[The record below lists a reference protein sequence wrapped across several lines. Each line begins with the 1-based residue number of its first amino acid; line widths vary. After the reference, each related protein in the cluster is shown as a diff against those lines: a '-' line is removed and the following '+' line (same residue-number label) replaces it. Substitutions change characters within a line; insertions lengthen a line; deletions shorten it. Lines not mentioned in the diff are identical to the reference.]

1 MNKVLRMSLLALA
14 TVALMGS
21 CKKKE
26 PNNGGNNNGGTNINT
41 NGGGGTNNGGNNGGG
56 NGGTETPAAASEI
69 TLTIPAGQKFTL
81 AGLEGEN
88 LSVGGENVTA
98 WAYSSSAPVKK
109 EFTSANGSVV
119 IKGNVKTLTFSAG
132 TFDKLEV
139 PNGLE
144 TLRMTAGATAK
155 ELILANATSLK
166 TLSLSATNITN
177 AQDLSGLTNL
187 QTVYLHRSGTAV
199 FTLPKS
205 VKTLT
210 VSENPGVTN
219 AFDLANFPNLETVYF
234 IGSYFGRPV
243 DFSGSTKLKTF
254 GNSRSA
260 LTTIN
265 LKNCSALTNV
275 LLRDM
280 NGTTSVDL
288 SGCPLLKEGTVA
300 SVNSFKGFAT
310 NLNSPRLVT
319 LNLAGASLTNF
330 NSTICT
336 AVSLVS
342 LDLSGNKLTAAN
354 FSGFASLKTLN
365 LLNNPTLTGSSLTEA
380 LKTLPATNGTIKI
393 AGLSASDAV
402 IVAQRGWT
410 VAQ

>member
-56 NGGTETPAAASEI
+56 TQTPTAPASTI
-69 TLTIPAGQKFTL
+69 TLTLPAGQKFAL
-81 AGLEGEN
+81 KGIEGDN
-88 LSVGGENVTA
+88 ITIGGVAVANFP
-98 WAYSSSAPVKK
+98 YKSSNEPK
-109 EFTSANGSVV
+109 EFTSQNGSIE
-119 IKGNVKTLTFSAG
+119 IKGNVKSLTLSSGALA
-132 TFDKLEV
+132 KLEV

-144 TLRMTAGATAK
+144 TLRMTTGATTQ
-155 ELILANATSLK
+155 ELVLTNATSLK
-166 TLSLSATNITN
+166 MLSLSEAGVANS
-177 AQDLSGLTNL
+177 QDLSGLTNL
-187 QTVYLHRSGTAV
+187 QTVYLHKAGSAT

-210 VSENPGVTN
+210 LSENPGVTN
-219 AFDLANFPNLETVYF
+219 AFDLVNFPDLVSAYF
-234 IGSYFGRPV
+234 IGTGIGRPV

-265 LKNCSALTNV
+265 LKNCSALANV

-288 SGCPLLKEGTVA
+288 SGCPLLKEGA
-300 SVNSFKGFAT
+300 IT
-310 NLNSPRLVT
+310 NLTTFTGFTTNENSLRLVT
-319 LNLAGASLTNF
+319 LNLAGASLEKFDNEV
-330 NSTICT
+330 CT
-336 AVSLVS
+336 AVNLTS
-342 LDLSGNKLTAAN
+342 LDLSGNKLAAAKFDKFTA
-354 FSGFASLKTLN
+354 LKTLN
-365 LLNNPTLTGSSLTEA
+365 LLNNPTLKGTSLTEA

-393 AGLSASDAV
+393 AGLSASDAA

>member
-21 CKKKE
+21 CKKKSNGE
-26 PNNGGNNNGGTNINT
+26 PDPNGTQVTPGGNGGNNG
-41 NGGGGTNNGGNNGGG
+41 GGNNGGG

-119 IKGNVKTLTFSAG
+119 IKGNVKTLTISAG
-132 TFDKLEV
+132 VFTKLEV

-144 TLRMTAGATAK
+144 VLRMTTGATAK

-166 TLSLSATNITN
+166 QLSLSESGITN
-177 AQDLSGLTNL
+177 TQDLSALTNL
-187 QTVYLHRSGTAV
+187 QTVYLHKSGAGL
-199 FTLPKS
+199 TLPKS
-205 VKTLT
+205 VRTLT
-210 VSENPGVTN
+210 VSENPGVKN

-265 LKNCSALTNV
+265 LKNCSALANV

-288 SGCPLLKEGTVA
+288 SGCPLLKEGTVER
-300 SVNSFKGFAT
+300 VNSFKGFAT
-310 NLNSPRLVT
+310 NLNSPRLAT
-319 LNLAGASLTNF
+319 LNLAGASLEKFDNEV
-330 NSTICT
+330 CT
-336 AVSLVS
+336 AVNLTS
-342 LDLSGNKLTAAN
+342 LDLSGNKLAAAKFDKFTA
-354 FSGFASLKTLN
+354 LKTLN

-393 AGLSASDAV
+393 AGLSASDAA